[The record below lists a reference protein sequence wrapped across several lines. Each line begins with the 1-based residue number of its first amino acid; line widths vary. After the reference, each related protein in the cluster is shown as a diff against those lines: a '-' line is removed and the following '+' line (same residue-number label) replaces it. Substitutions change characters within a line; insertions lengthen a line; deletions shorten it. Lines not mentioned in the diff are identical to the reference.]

1 MNGVV
6 LNIGRNSPLASPAS
20 QFQLLSLTYECQRC
34 KNSLVSFL
42 VRRNSWHLVLDG
54 RSPMEH
60 IEVPPFIPKV
70 EQSFYRD
77 AVIAVHGGKTL
88 AGLFYLRTFIDQF
101 ARRQTGKTG
110 KVTGDEIMDAYNGL
124 LPASLKDQM
133 PSLREWYDKLSDAI
147 HAAREDDRLF
157 EEARTAIESHFD
169 IRRVFKVPETSHSDT
184 ASSAKQTRVEES

>member
-1 MNGVV
+1 MCRIQGSARERAFQVGGD
-6 LNIGRNSPLASPAS
+6 LTAARLARERAGEKVFLHRDVGKAMAPFHHLRQPA
-20 QFQLLSLTYECQRC
+20 L
-34 KNSLVSFL
+34 
-42 VRRNSWHLVLDG
+42 
-54 RSPMEH
+54 
-60 IEVPPFIPKV
+60 
-70 EQSFYRD
+70 
-77 AVIAVHGGKTL
+77 
-88 AGLFYLRTFIDQF
+88 DQF